1 MICGTFLARALI
13 EFKINVFYV
22 GATLSTKIKGSQRLS
37 RQEEKLP
44 MSLGRGGGVAGPE
57 GGWLDGRKGAG
68 RMLLLWQWQQGAT
81 QAAERTHRQKLQ
93 SHLSS

>member
-1 MICGTFLARALI
+1 
-13 EFKINVFYV
+13 
-22 GATLSTKIKGSQRLS
+22 
-37 RQEEKLP
+37 
-44 MSLGRGGGVAGPE
+44 VAGPE

>member
-37 RQEEKLP
+37 RQEERLP
-44 MSLGRGGGVAGPE
+44 MSLWRMGWRGAWPDQRVDGWMGGRGRGGCCCCGSGNKAP
-57 GGWLDGRKGAG
+57 LGR
-68 RMLLLWQWQQGAT
+68 Q
-81 QAAERTHRQKLQ
+81 THP
-93 SHLSS
+93 